1 MIKIAGIIDNDIVNG
16 EGISVSLFLQ
26 GCPFHCKGCHNP
38 ETWDPN
44 GGITINEED
53 LTQNILKKLIANN
66 INRNLNILG
75 GEPLDTKKKNNYL
88 AWLINTVKSL
98 YPETKI
104 CLWTGYTYEKLK
116 SIDNKDLQYILN
128 NINYLIDGPFKIEE
142 RDITLEWRG
151 SRNQRVIDIKNT
163 LKEGEVKLYN

>member
-26 GCPFHCKGCHNP
+26 GCPFHCKECHNP

-142 RDITLEWRG
+142 RDIALKWRG

>member
-38 ETWDPN
+38 ETWDPK

-142 RDITLEWRG
+142 RDITLKWRG

>member
-142 RDITLEWRG
+142 RDIALKWRG

>member
-75 GEPLDTKKKNNYL
+75 ENLS
-88 AWLINTVKSL
+88 IQRR
-98 YPETKI
+98 KI
-104 CLWTGYTYEKLK
+104 
-116 SIDNKDLQYILN
+116 II
-128 NINYLIDGPFKIEE
+128 
-142 RDITLEWRG
+142 
-151 SRNQRVIDIKNT
+151 
-163 LKEGEVKLYN
+163 